1 MNRVHESCN
10 KHFTKC
16 LRFVT
21 LSTESMLF
29 LVEKL
34 KDQSNSLN
42 SVRFCNI
49 SVRPGDHAPFLETH
63 GISVRLGRSGSMNCD
78 LALTS

>member
-1 MNRVHESCN
+1 MNRAINILLNVSG
-10 KHFTKC
+10 
-16 LRFVT
+16 
-21 LSTESMLF
+21 LSRKLF
-29 LVEKL
+29 LAEKL

-63 GISVRLGRSGSMNCD
+63 GISLRLGRSGSMNCD